1 MTHDLNINARALAI
15 KPSATLA
22 VSARASALRAEGKQV
37 LNFSAGEPDFRPP
50 AAVTRRVVD
59 RLERERVAYAPV
71 PGLPTL
77 RDAAANELSAYHG
90 RTFGRDEILI
100 SCGAKHSLANLFMVT
115 LSPGDEVVIPTPYWV
130 SYPAM
135 VELGSGTPVFVE
147 ASAARGF
154 KLEPESLSAVLNER
168 TRFVV
173 LNSPSNPTGVGY
185 TATEVRALGEV
196 ICAKA
201 PRAWI
206 VCDDI
211 YRKLVFGDY
220 KHVSAFRAL
229 EGLTDRIVVVDG
241 VSKSYA
247 MTGYRIGILA
257 APRHVVKAAAAVQGQ
272 TTSGAA
278 TPSQWAALEAM
289 TNAAAQEDVVT
300 MRGAF
305 TKRRALMLEGLS
317 QVPGVTTVPPDG
329 AFYVFPNFGVY
340 VGERFADDVELA
352 TWLLEEKL
360 VASVPGSAF
369 GAPGHLRL
377 SFATSE
383 ADITEGLG
391 RIREAI
397 ESLAAGSPR

>member
-1 MTHDLNINARALAI
+1 MTHDLTINARALAI

-22 VSARASALRAEGKQV
+22 VSARASSLRAEGKEV

-50 AAVTRRVVD
+50 ATVTAQVVD
-59 RLERERVAYAPV
+59 LLNEQRVAYAPV
-71 PGLPTL
+71 PGMPAL
-77 RDAAANELSAYHG
+77 RDAAARELSAYHG
-90 RTFGRDEILI
+90 RTFEREEVLI

-135 VELGSGTPVFVE
+135 VELGSGTPVFAE
-147 ASAARGF
+147 TSAARGF
-154 KLEPESLSAVLNER
+154 KLEPEGLAAVLNER
-168 TRFVV
+168 TRYVV

-185 TATEVRALGEV
+185 TAQELRALGEV

-201 PRAWI
+201 PRAWV

-211 YRKLVFGDY
+211 YRKLVYGDY
-220 KHVSAFRAL
+220 QHVSAFRAL

-257 APRHVVKAAAAVQGQ
+257 APRHVIKAAAAVQGQ

-278 TPSQWAALEAM
+278 TPSQWAALEAI
-289 TNAAAQEDVVT
+289 TCSAAQEDVVT
-300 MRGAF
+300 MRMAF
-305 TKRRALMLEGLS
+305 AKRRDLMLEGLAA
-317 QVPGVTTVPPDG
+317 VPGVDTIPPDG
-329 AFYVFPNFGVY
+329 AFYAFPNFGQY
-340 VGERFADDVELA
+340 VGGRFADDVALA

-383 ADITEGLG
+383 DEIAEGLR
-391 RIREAI
+391 RIRAAI
-397 ESLAAGSPR
+397 ESLSS